1 MMSCKFCFF
10 VLLFF
15 SYSVIGADMDDKDF
29 GFDYRVDN
37 AYLEVLIN
45 DLPIVDPGFD
55 IGTSAAMESNIDFK
69 HFLYDGH
76 NNIKFITR
84 KVDNDKAAVLNLSFK
99 TWDADEFHM
108 PFEVDGNGFDIN
120 FDYEDENCTVESHSD
135 SIKVESSGCSVRT
148 VESGYL
154 LDVDFELDYKG
165 FYESKYI
172 SEAVLVKDPA
182 LIKTKLVD
190 EYKKIF
196 SFYEDK
202 DWDALEKY
210 LSPML
215 NKQAED
221 TGWSKKEIFKS
232 LYGKYLVDREFS
244 LSNFD
249 LADTYIYITGN
260 NKLFSIVENP
270 FRLVNEKTT
279 EFTMPIFYFWL
290 DKSGEIRIKQ

>member
-1 MMSCKFCFF
+1 
-10 VLLFF
+10 
-15 SYSVIGADMDDKDF
+15 MDDKDF
-29 GFDYRVDN
+29 GLDYRVDN

-69 HFLYDGH
+69 HFLYDGK

-84 KVDNDKAAVLNLSFK
+84 KVDNEKEAVLKLSFK
-99 TWDADEFHM
+99 TWDEGDFYM
-108 PFEVDGNGFDIN
+108 PFEVSSNGFVIT
-120 FDYEDENCTVESHSD
+120 FDYEDGSCSLDSNSD
-135 SIKVESSGCSVRT
+135 SIKVESRGCHVKT
-148 VESGYL
+148 IENGYL
-154 LDVDFELDYKG
+154 LDIKFDLDYTG

-172 SEAVLVKDPA
+172 SEAILINDSD
-182 LIKTKLVD
+182 LIKSKLVD

-196 SFYEDK
+196 SFYKDR
-202 DWDALEKY
+202 DWDALEEY

-232 LYGKYLVDREFS
+232 LYGKYLVDNEFS

-249 LADTYIYITGN
+249 LSDTYIYITGD